1 MVPVVSL
8 NKTRMKEELQRE
20 CFNTAESKGRAKR

>member
-20 CFNTAESKGRAKR
+20 SFNTAESKGRAKR